1 MTPQRT
7 IPPTAAPLPIE
18 SLLCAIGS
26 LWGGKK
32 HRARLISEFKSHYAV
47 RAVFPVSSGKAALT
61 VILKALSAA
70 SNRRRVIIPAY
81 TCFSVP
87 SAIVK
92 AGLEVVLCDVDPNT
106 LDFKFSELEELLDEH
121 ALCVVSTH
129 LFGRPADTARVKQL
143 CEGKGIFVVEDAAQA
158 MGGRVGNRL
167 LGTIG
172 DVGFYSLG
180 RGKNLTCGSGGIILT
195 EAIPIADA
203 IEVEYARLSEAPWL
217 DVLRNWL
224 ELVVM
229 RIFIHPALYW
239 FPSGLPF
246 LGLGETRF
254 YTDFQMFRMDAVRAR
269 LLHGWQQRLAR
280 ANQERSACARWLI
293 EGLDFARKGIKPILG
308 TGALFLRL
316 PVLLRG
322 REAKA
327 AVCRLSR
334 EQGAGLSPN
343 YPATIQD
350 IPELAGQLAGRRYPG
365 AQEVV
370 DRLVTVP
377 THRFVSEQDRLK
389 IDRVL
394 ATQGEV
400 PTPDNTVGGDS
411 SSSGTGHRHVLIGN
425 NRNGVL

>member
-7 IPPTAAPLPIE
+7 IPPAAAPL
-18 SLLCAIGS
+18 SLGNLLRSAGS
-26 LWGGKK
+26 LRGGHK
-32 HRARLISEFKSHYAV
+32 HQARLVSELKAHYAV
-47 RAVFPVSSGKAALT
+47 RAVYLVSSGKAALT
-61 VILKALSAA
+61 VILKALAVVSH
-70 SNRRRVIIPAY
+70 RRRVIIPAY

-106 LDFKFSELEELLDEH
+106 LDFKFAELEGLLNEH
-121 ALCVVSTH
+121 VLCVVSTH

-143 CEGKGIFVVEDAAQA
+143 CEGKGILVVEDAAQA
-158 MGGRVGNRL
+158 MGGQSGDRL

-180 RGKNLTCGSGGIILT
+180 RGKNMTCGSGGIILT
-195 EAIPIADA
+195 SSAPIADA
-203 IEVEYARLSEAPWL
+203 IEAEYASLPEASWL
-217 DVLRNWL
+217 DVVRNWL
-224 ELVVM
+224 ELLVM

-239 FPSGLPF
+239 FPAGLPF
-246 LGLGETRF
+246 LGLGETNF
-254 YTDFQMFRMDAVRAR
+254 YTDFRMCRMDAVRAH
-269 LLHGWQQRLAR
+269 LLTGWQRRLVR
-280 ANQERSACARWLI
+280 ANQERAARARVLM
-293 EGLDFARKGIKPILG
+293 EGLDLARKGIAPIVG
-308 TGALFLRL
+308 VGSLFLRL
-316 PVLLRG
+316 PVLVRD
-322 REAKA
+322 RDAKE

-370 DRLVTVP
+370 DRLVTLP
-377 THRFVSEQDRLK
+377 THQFVSEQDHLK

-394 ATQGEV
+394 AAQGELSV
-400 PTPDNTVGGDS
+400 PVQSVGGDP
-411 SSSGTGHRHVLIGN
+411 GTRDAGQRHVHV
-425 NRNGVL
+425 RN